1 MGVLCV
7 GSSLEPGNKMDLD
20 VAAAQNQAFKL
31 TRTNEKQEMVV
42 LNDRLTVYIDKARY
56 KDLQV
61 EYAAFAWLSRSHYD
75 KP

>member
-42 LNDRLTVYIDKARY
+42 LNDRLTVYIEKARY

>member
-1 MGVLCV
+1 
-7 GSSLEPGNKMDLD
+7 MDLD